1 MLYNHSHVVQ
11 LTNIHIMYMSD
22 WGYRI
27 IIIKEKR
34 SVQNTHYS
42 HFTSVS
48 FCRHSP
54 EVAYVKPIIKIRWE
68 MKV

>member
-11 LTNIHIMYMSD
+11 LTNIHIMYMSG

-48 FCRHSP
+48 FC
-54 EVAYVKPIIKIRWE
+54 
-68 MKV
+68 